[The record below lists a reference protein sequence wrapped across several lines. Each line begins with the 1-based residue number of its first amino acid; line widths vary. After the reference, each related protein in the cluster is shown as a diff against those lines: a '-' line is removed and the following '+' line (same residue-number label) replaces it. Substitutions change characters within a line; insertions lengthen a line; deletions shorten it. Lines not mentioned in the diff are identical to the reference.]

1 VWRATP
7 IRLLPR
13 AASAVA
19 LDTKAYAVIMA
30 GGSGTRFWPLSRRD
44 NPKQFLSII
53 GDDSM
58 LLQTWNRCLALVG
71 DPHRIIVVTG
81 ARYAELAREQLPDLT
96 ADNLLAE
103 PEARNT
109 APCLAWTAAELQRR
123 DPDSL
128 MLVFPADHV
137 IEDVDGLR
145 RSAEA
150 ACTAARTGALVTF
163 GVPPRYAE
171 TGYGYVEVA
180 EPLDLEPPP
189 AAPVRHVVA
198 FREKPDGATAQQYL
212 DAGTFLWNSGMFVW
226 ETGALL
232 AAMEKH
238 LPAAAS
244 AAAAMLAASDDAERA
259 AAYAAMP
266 ATSIDYGIMEQAER
280 VACVEAQFDWSDV
293 GSWEALAAL
302 LPADANGN
310 VMRGEV
316 AVLDASGNLVH
327 APGEKVALLGVEG
340 LAVVRAGDVLLVAR
354 LDRSQDIRAL
364 RDKVAAAGMEDSL

>member
-1 VWRATP
+1 M
-7 IRLLPR
+7 
-13 AASAVA
+13 A
-19 LDTKAYAVIMA
+19 LDPRAYAVIMA
-30 GGSGTRFWPLSRRD
+30 GGSGTRFWPLSRKGH
-44 NPKQFLSII
+44 PKQFLSIS
-53 GDDSM
+53 GDESM
-58 LLQTWNRCLALVG
+58 LLQTWNRCLALVT
-71 DPHRIIVVTG
+71 DPRRILVVTG
-81 ARYAELAREQLPDLT
+81 ARYADLTREQLPDLP
-96 ADNLLAE
+96 AANLLAE

-137 IEDVDGLR
+137 IEDVDGLL

-150 ACTAARTGALVTF
+150 ACAAARSGALVTF

-180 EPLDLEPPP
+180 APFELDPEPP
-189 AAPVRHVVA
+189 AAVRHVA
-198 FREKPDGATAQQYL
+198 SFREKPDSATAQDYVN
-212 DAGTFLWNSGMFVW
+212 AGSFLWNSGMFVW
-226 ETGALL
+226 ESRALL
-232 AAMEKH
+232 AAMAEH
-238 LPAAAS
+238 LPAAVG
-244 AAAAMLAASDDAERA
+244 AAEAMLAASDETERA

-266 ATSIDYGIMEQAER
+266 AISIDYGIMEQAQR
-280 VACVEAQFDWSDV
+280 VACVEARFDWSDV
-293 GSWEALAAL
+293 GSWEALAEL
-302 LPADANGN
+302 LPADEDGN
-310 VMRGEV
+310 VARGTVV
-316 AVLDASGNLVH
+316 ALDASGNLVH

>member
-1 VWRATP
+1 M
-7 IRLLPR
+7 
-13 AASAVA
+13 A
-19 LDTKAYAVIMA
+19 LDANAYAVIMA
-30 GGSGTRFWPLSRRD
+30 GGSGTRFWPLSRND
-44 NPKQFLSII
+44 HPKQFLSII
-53 GDDSM
+53 GDESM
-58 LLQTWNRCLALVG
+58 MLQTWNRCLALVG
-71 DPHRIIVVTG
+71 DPQRILVVTG
-81 ARYAELAREQLPDLT
+81 ARYADLTRAQLPDLP
-96 ADNLLAE
+96 AANLLAE

-150 ACTAARTGALVTF
+150 ACAAARTGALVTF

-180 EPLDLEPPP
+180 AALEIDPEA

-198 FREKPDGATAQQYL
+198 FREKPDSKTAQEYV
-212 DAGTFLWNSGMFVW
+212 DAGTFMWNSGMFVW
-226 ETGALL
+226 ESRALL
-232 AAMEKH
+232 AAMEQH
-238 LPAAAS
+238 LPEAAS
-244 AAAAMLAASDDAERA
+244 AAAAMLDASDEAERA

-266 ATSIDYGIMEQAER
+266 ATSIDYGIMEQATN

-293 GSWEALAAL
+293 GSWEALAEL
-302 LPADANGN
+302 LPADDGGN
-310 VMRGEV
+310 VARGGV
-316 AVLDASGNLVH
+316 AALDASGNLVH

-340 LAVVRAGDVLLVAR
+340 LAIVRAGDVLLVAR
-354 LDRSQDIRAL
+354 LDRSQDIKAL
-364 RDKVAAAGMEDSL
+364 REKVAAAGMEDSL